1 MHSRPAAAEAR
12 AVLIPSLAALLL
24 AVPVLPPAVPA
35 RAVVNAA
42 SIDAVVQAYRATT
55 RIPGVAVA
63 VVRGHDVVHTAGY
76 GRTANRTPVTD
87 RTVLPIAS
95 LSKSVTALAVMQLV
109 EAGRVRLDGPVG
121 DQMPE
126 FTMADERAA
135 AITVRQLLD

>member
-1 MHSRPAAAEAR
+1 MRSRPAATEAR
-12 AVLIPSLAALLL
+12 AVLIPSLTALLL
-24 AVPVLPPAVPA
+24 AVPVPPAAPA

-63 VVRGHDVVHTAGY
+63 VVRGRDVVHTAGY
-76 GRTANRTPVTD
+76 GRTADGAPVTD

-121 DQMPE
+121 DQLPE
-126 FTMADERAA
+126 
-135 AITVRQLLD
+135 